1 MTLVPLAHLAHWYFW
16 PLYALPVLIV
26 LWSAIATTLRERRA
40 DRESERRPGG
50 DPEPRG

>member
-1 MTLVPLAHLAHWYFW
+1 MILPLAHLGHWYFW

-40 DRESERRPGG
+40 GREEEERRN
-50 DPEPRG
+50 RGARG